1 VEVEMI
7 ANPRKASSVVVLA
20 LLAACNGR
28 ADSGHAT
35 SGGDQTASTP
45 PVQDTNA
52 PPEGAPRAP
61 PPSDGTSSPSQ
72 EDTGGPAIRLVGR
85 FDQRDAAGPKC
96 GWPGCRIV
104 ADFDGTAISVRLDE
118 QERPDGPS
126 EWDVA
131 VDGKWL
137 PKLVLTLGDHTYD
150 LASALPAGKHR
161 VELYKRTE
169 SQTGVTQ
176 LLGFDFH
183 GGALM
188 APPPRA
194 GRRIEVVGD
203 SEAAGY
209 GYAGAASGGD
219 CGGTA
224 WLARYQDF
232 RAAWPA
238 RLGDKLGAELLG
250 TVFSGKGFY
259 FNAWRP
265 DTETIDVLYPRAN
278 PEDPTSV
285 FAYGTLVPD
294 VVLVAIGGN
303 DYNLGRPED
312 TGPAPLA
319 GFTAKARA
327 FTSLLRD
334 AYPRAHLFLVA
345 YATLSDD
352 DPPGRLKRTSV
363 VTAFQTV
370 TREHNASGDARVY
383 FVAPPIA
390 TSSELTACG
399 GHGGPEY
406 HERIATFM
414 AAEVA
419 ARTGWK

>member
-1 VEVEMI
+1 MTTMKMHGIRTVVAVGVAVGVACGGGGASSNGTGTEPA
-7 ANPRKASSVVVLA
+7 ANPPPVP
-20 LLAACNGR
+20 
-28 ADSGHAT
+28 
-35 SGGDQTASTP
+35 GGEAPPQSTPSTP
-45 PVQDTNA
+45 PAA
-52 PPEGAPRAP
+52 PTASSP
-61 PPSDGTSSPSQ
+61 PPAQ
-72 EDTGGPAIRLVGR
+72 EGPAIRFVGR
-85 FDQRDAAGPKC
+85 FDTRDATGPKC
-96 GWPGCRIV
+96 GWPGCRVV
-104 ADFDGTAISVRLDE
+104 ANFDGTAVSVRLNE

-131 VDGKWL
+131 IDGQWG
-137 PKLVLTLGDHTYD
+137 PKLVLALGDHTYD
-150 LASALPAGKHR
+150 LASALPAGAHR
-161 VELYKRTE
+161 VEIYKRSE

-176 LLGFDFH
+176 FLGFDFH
-183 GGALM
+183 GGGLM
-188 APPPRA
+188 APPPRPA
-194 GRRIEVVGD
+194 RRIEVVGD

-209 GYAGAASGGD
+209 GFAGASNGGD

-238 RLGDKLGAELLG
+238 RLGVKLGAELEG

-265 DTETIDVLYPRAN
+265 DTETIDLLYPRAN
-278 PEDPTSV
+278 PEDPTSA
-285 FAYGTLVPD
+285 FDYATLVPD
-294 VVLVAIGGN
+294 VVIVSIGGN
-303 DYNLGRPED
+303 DYNLGQPED
-312 TGPAPLA
+312 TGPAPLD

-327 FTSLLRD
+327 FTSLLRG

-345 YATLSDD
+345 YAMLSDD
-352 DPPGRLKRTSV
+352 DPPGRLKRTNV

-370 TREHNASGDARVY
+370 TGEHNAAGDARVY
-383 FVAPPIA
+383 FLAPPIA
-390 TSSELTACG
+390 NGAELSACD

-414 AAEVA
+414 AAEVS